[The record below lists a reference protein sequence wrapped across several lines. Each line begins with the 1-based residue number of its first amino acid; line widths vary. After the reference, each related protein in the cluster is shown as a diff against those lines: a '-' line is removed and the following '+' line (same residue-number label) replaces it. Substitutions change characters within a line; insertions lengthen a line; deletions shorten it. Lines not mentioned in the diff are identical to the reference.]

1 MICYNREKITGKDVM
16 LYMDKEDLT
25 EEVTLKQR
33 SEGSK
38 SKVMYYLLT
47 GNFFCNVMSSTLMCR
62 WQDQ

>member
-1 MICYNREKITGKDVM
+1 M
-16 LYMDKEDLT
+16 LYMDKEDFT